1 MLKTNQF
8 FLYAILKESSERE
21 IFFKYFPH
29 CIVKYSQRFP
39 GNRVI
44 VEETCNI
51 TNIAELKSRMD
62 IYLSSRQ
69 VDFVVEFCGHFD
81 GKEDELPQGF
91 MSMMTEVGDK
101 RIVYGCIPTKL
112 RYDFHKRDNTGLNS
126 RLYLSLVC
134 LSTQPL
140 KDIAETVLQNVD
152 EATCCYI
159 VGIEKDALTDE
170 SIYDD
175 KLLLSDVLKNECR
188 LVFGNFD
195 AYAFLE

>member
-1 MLKTNQF
+1 
-8 FLYAILKESSERE
+8 
-21 IFFKYFPH
+21 
-29 CIVKYSQRFP
+29 VKYSQRFP

-44 VEETCNI
+44 VEETCDI

-81 GKEDELPQGF
+81 GLGDHELPKGF

-140 KDIAETVLQNVD
+140 KDIAENVLENVLQNVD
-152 EATCCYI
+152 EAEANCCYI

-170 SIYDD
+170 AIYDD
-175 KLLLSDVLKNECR
+175 KLVLSDVLKNESR